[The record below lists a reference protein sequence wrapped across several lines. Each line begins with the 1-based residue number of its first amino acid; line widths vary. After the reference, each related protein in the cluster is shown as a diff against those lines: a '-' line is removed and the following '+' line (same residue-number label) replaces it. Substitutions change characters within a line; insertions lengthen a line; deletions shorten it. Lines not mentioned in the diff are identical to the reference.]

1 MNKERGKKNQK
12 QNESKKQKM
21 GFWEENDQRRGG
33 DGGRLGRRK
42 NWSFWGLCI
51 FLFNGFYIFY
61 LF

>member
-1 MNKERGKKNQK
+1 MKARNK
-12 QNESKKQKM
+12 KM
-21 GFWEENDQRRGG
+21 GFSEDNDQRRGG